1 MPCMTCAVM
10 EVWRQFVVFDIIL
23 KSVQRSQVIVSLK
36 HRRILSLACVVLFVT
51 DNCVDGTGT
60 F

>member
-10 EVWRQFVVFDIIL
+10 EVSYQFVLFDVIFKL
-23 KSVQRSQVIVSLK
+23 VQRSQVIVSLR
-36 HRRILSLACVVLFVT
+36 HRKILSLACVVLFCT